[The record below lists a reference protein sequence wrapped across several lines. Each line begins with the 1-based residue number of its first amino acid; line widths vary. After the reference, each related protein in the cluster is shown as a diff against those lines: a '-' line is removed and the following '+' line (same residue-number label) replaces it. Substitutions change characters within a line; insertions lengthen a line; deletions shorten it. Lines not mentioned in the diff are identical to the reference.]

1 MLLIT
6 CSLTCYLFPILLHVT
21 YFLFFNML
29 LITHSLVC
37 SILVLRESQVVTPSL
52 AGPRLSTST
61 VFVLDLMSL
70 AEMVE
75 EQVLSRLAIN
85 LVQKELMMI
94 LIAWQ
99 IPTWWRAWGHC
110 YPSPPGPGWWRGS
123 PWSAPPCWISG
134 RSWPGKCSVK
144 IRWMMS
150 MSTLSFTLISCV
162 KVSPAQ
168 PAPARLYSPCSTILS
183 IVLMGGRLYPGSS
196 PGKYYST
203 TD

>member
-1 MLLIT
+1 
-6 CSLTCYLFPILLHVT
+6 
-21 YFLFFNML
+21 ML

-99 IPTWWRAWGHC
+99 IPT
-110 YPSPPGPGWWRGS
+110 
-123 PWSAPPCWISG
+123 
-134 RSWPGKCSVK
+134 
-144 IRWMMS
+144 
-150 MSTLSFTLISCV
+150 
-162 KVSPAQ
+162 
-168 PAPARLYSPCSTILS
+168 
-183 IVLMGGRLYPGSS
+183 
-196 PGKYYST
+196 
-203 TD
+203 